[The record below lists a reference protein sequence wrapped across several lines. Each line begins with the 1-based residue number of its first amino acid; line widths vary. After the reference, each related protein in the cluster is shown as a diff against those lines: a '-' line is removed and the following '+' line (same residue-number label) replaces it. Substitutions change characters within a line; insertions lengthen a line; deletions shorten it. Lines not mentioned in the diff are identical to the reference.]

1 MPNIQKEKK
10 KSNME
15 PWLLNWTSFI
25 LSNTQAEIDGL
36 KYADGPEWTQRM
48 FESWKKNSD
57 LGRKLLESE
66 AEERNTITYKLD
78 PEETKTLK
86 EWQEHIKAI
95 YGMYGDYVY
104 TFESGGGIGTIK
116 RVWSKLANTELDL
129 TDIDTW

>member
-1 MPNIQKEKK
+1 
-10 KSNME
+10 ME
-15 PWLLNWTSFI
+15 GWLLNWSAFVVN
-25 LSNTQAEIDGL
+25 NTHAEIDGIS
-36 KYADGPEWTQRM
+36 YGDEPEWFDKM

-66 AEERNTITYKLD
+66 LEERNTITYKLD
-78 PEETKTLK
+78 PEESKILK

-95 YGMYGDYVY
+95 YGMYGDYIY

-129 TDIDTW
+129 TDIDKW

>member
-1 MPNIQKEKK
+1 
-10 KSNME
+10 ME
-15 PWLLNWTSFI
+15 SWLLNWTSFI
-25 LSNTQAEIDGL
+25 LSNTHAEIDGL
-36 KYADGPEWTQRM
+36 KYEDGPEWTQRM